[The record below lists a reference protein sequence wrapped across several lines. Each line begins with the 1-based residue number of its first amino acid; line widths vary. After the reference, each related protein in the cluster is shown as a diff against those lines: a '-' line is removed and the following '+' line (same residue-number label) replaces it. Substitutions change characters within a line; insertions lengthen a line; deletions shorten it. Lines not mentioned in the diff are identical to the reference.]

1 MKYDAIVVAGGK
13 GNRADLGFNK
23 VLFKMHNNK
32 TVIENSIE
40 LFLNDDD
47 CEKVILVIN
56 EAIKINNK
64 KVVYINGGNQRSD
77 SVRNGLELVDSEY
90 VLIHDGA
97 RPFLNKD
104 TLEEL
109 KKKVEEKDAAILASK
124 AIDTIKKIDGDKIIK
139 TIDRKCIGLA
149 QTPQGFKT
157 SLIKECYAKMNNNY
171 FYDDASVVEAC
182 NKDVY
187 VVFNEYDNHK
197 LTSKKDFENI

>member
-157 SLIKECYAKMNNNY
+157 SLIKECYAKMKNNY